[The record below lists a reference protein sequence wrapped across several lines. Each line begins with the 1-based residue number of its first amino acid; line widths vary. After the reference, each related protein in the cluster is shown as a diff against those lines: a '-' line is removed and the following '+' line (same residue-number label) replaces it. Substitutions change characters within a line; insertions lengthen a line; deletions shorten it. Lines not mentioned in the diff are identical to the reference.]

1 MRWSSFGGI
10 DYGYKKART
19 HLPSRIR
26 KAADNILYSEVL
38 TKKQIE
44 DMTRLGESLGLKKK
58 EVYAATNLP
67 IDNIASVGRGRIT
80 LFGVIVS
87 IIIIVGISFGIALLM
102 NFGQFFDPTPTYT
115 YTPGTRYGSISP
127 NDFTNST

>member
-1 MRWSSFGGI
+1 MRWSRFGGI
-10 DYGYKKART
+10 DYGYMKART

>member
-10 DYGYKKART
+10 DYGYRKVRT

-26 KAADNILYSEVL
+26 KAADNILYPEVL

-80 LFGVIVS
+80 LFGVVVS

>member
-1 MRWSSFGGI
+1 MRWGNFGGI
-10 DYGYKKART
+10 DYGYRKVRI
-19 HLPSRIR
+19 HLPSRMR

-44 DMTRLGESLGLKKK
+44 DVTRLGESVGLKKK

-67 IDNIASVGRGRIT
+67 LDNMASFGRGRIT

-87 IIIIVGISFGIALLM
+87 IIIIVGISFGIAMLM
-102 NFGQFFDPTPTYT
+102 NYGQFFDPTPTYT

-127 NDFTNST
+127 NDFK

>member
-10 DYGYKKART
+10 DYGYRKVRT
-19 HLPSRIR
+19 HLPSRMR
-26 KAADNILYSEVL
+26 KAADNTLYSEVL

-44 DMTRLGESLGLKKK
+44 DMTRLGESIGLKKK

-67 IDNIASVGRGRIT
+67 IDNIASFGRGKIT
-80 LFGVIVS
+80 LFGVLVS
-87 IIIIVGISFGIALLM
+87 IIIIVCISFGIALIM
-102 NFGQFFDPTPTYT
+102 NFGQFFDPAPTYT

>member
-1 MRWSSFGGI
+1 M
-10 DYGYKKART
+10 
-19 HLPSRIR
+19 R
-26 KAADNILYSEVL
+26 KAADNILYSEVM

-44 DMTRLGESLGLKKK
+44 DMTRLGESIGLKRK

-67 IDNIASVGRGRIT
+67 IDNMASFGRGRIT

-87 IIIIVGISFGIALLM
+87 IIIIIGISFGIALLM
-102 NFGQFFDPTPTYT
+102 NMGQLIDPTPTYT